1 MNYNETER
9 IHFILL
15 NQGDIIF
22 IEWIVPSN
30 AYLVAYTVDR
40 IDMIKI
46 ISYDYYQDD
55 INSLIEDNFVKWL
68 SLDQNR
74 ETLFPFSAL

>member
-15 NQGDIIF
+15 YQGDIIF

-40 IDMIKI
+40 IYMIKF
-46 ISYDYYQDD
+46 ISHGYYQDD
-55 INSLIEDNFVKWL
+55 ITSLIEDNFVK
-68 SLDQNR
+68 
-74 ETLFPFSAL
+74 

>member
-1 MNYNETER
+1 MNYIETDR
-9 IHFILL
+9 RHFILL
-15 NQGDIIF
+15 YQRDTIF
-22 IEWIVPSN
+22 IEWNVPSN

-40 IDMIKI
+40 IYMTKV
-46 ISYDYYQDD
+46 ISHYYYQDD
-55 INSLIEDNFVKWL
+55 ITSLIEDNFVKWL

>member
-15 NQGDIIF
+15 YQGDIIF

-40 IDMIKI
+40 IYMIKV
-46 ISYDYYQDD
+46 ISHDYYQDD
-55 INSLIEDNFVKWL
+55 ITSLIEDNFVK
-68 SLDQNR
+68 
-74 ETLFPFSAL
+74 